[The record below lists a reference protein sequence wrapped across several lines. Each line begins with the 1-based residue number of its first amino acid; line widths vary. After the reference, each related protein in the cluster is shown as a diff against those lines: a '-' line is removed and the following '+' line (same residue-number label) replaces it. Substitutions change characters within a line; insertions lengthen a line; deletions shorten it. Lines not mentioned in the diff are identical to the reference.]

1 MAGPNKELGESIKQL
16 GISFLDLLEGIA
28 RGQKIAAARPGA
40 MRIDPAHR
48 RAAQKAGDSSGVLDY
63 YNANELLGPGVT
75 AKMDRMGRGVRLQ
88 FEKGGAPIMAKGN
101 PADVRIMPVMK
112 GETMGSTAADA
123 LIDRSG
129 KKASVGYDTSYAPPG
144 SGHEMYQMLWDMNR
158 PTGRA
163 NTIDVLT
170 GINQF
175 RRPGNLMSY
184 GLAHGDYGNIQPFP
198 SSSFDPL
205 PFADAGLGGRFR
217 VESRALESILPNA
230 HMHDT
235 ALKTTV
241 DDMLRYS
248 PDALTGALALR
259 ELQLARSV
267 GSADPAYLGA
277 EPGAHTL
284 RSLAHPMDPDALKM
298 AVEKARDEAYANYSR
313 SSVSKGFGTGLMG
326 RAGTTEE
333 LIRGMHQGRTPEEI
347 MEELLRYRGAD
358 EALKGRYAKG
368 GAIHA
373 AIAD

>member
-1 MAGPNKELGESIKQL
+1 MAGPNKEQAESIKQL
-16 GISFLDLLEGIA
+16 GTSFYDLLEGVA
-28 RGQKIAAARPGA
+28 RGHKIAAARPGA

-48 RAAQKAGDSSGVLDY
+48 RAAQKAGDSLGVLDY

-75 AKMDRMGRGVRLQ
+75 AQMDRVGRNVRLR
-88 FEKGGAPIMAKGN
+88 FEKDGAPIMVGGN

-112 GETMGSTAADA
+112 GETMGSAAADA

-129 KKASVGYDTSYAPPG
+129 MKASVGYDTSLAPPG
-144 SGHEMYQMLWDMNR
+144 AGHEMYQMLWDMNR

-163 NTIDVLT
+163 NTLGLLT

-198 SSSFDPL
+198 SSSFDPS
-205 PFADAGLGGRFR
+205 PFADAGLGGRSR
-217 VESRALESILPNA
+217 VESRALESILPHS

-235 ALKTTV
+235 ALGTTV

-259 ELQLARSV
+259 ELQLARSL
-267 GSADPAYLGA
+267 GSADPGYLGA
-277 EPGAHTL
+277 ESGAHTL

-298 AVEKARDEAYANYSR
+298 AVEKARDQAGAGYRQSSTSR
-313 SSVSKGFGTGLMG
+313 GFGTGLLG

-347 MEELLRYRGAD
+347 MEELLRYKGAD
-358 EALKGRYAKG
+358 EALEGRYAKG